1 MNVENAVMRLSDLI
15 MEREQLRELIQKELK
30 YNRTESAK
38 TSVIATVDFLSD
50 EIATLKDILK
60 DLDQLVTPTVS
71 IWFVTAW
78 IPKTMFFHHVVQ
90 KSYVI

>member
-30 YNRTESAK
+30 YDITESAK

-50 EIATLKDILK
+50 EIATLNDILK
-60 DLDQLVTPTVS
+60 DLD
-71 IWFVTAW
+71 
-78 IPKTMFFHHVVQ
+78 
-90 KSYVI
+90 

>member
-30 YNRTESAK
+30 YNISESAK

-60 DLDQLVTPTVS
+60 DLD
-71 IWFVTAW
+71 
-78 IPKTMFFHHVVQ
+78 
-90 KSYVI
+90 

>member
-1 MNVENAVMRLSDLI
+1 MMNVENAVLRLSDLI

-50 EIATLKDILK
+50 EIDTLKDILK
-60 DLDQLVTPTVS
+60 DLD
-71 IWFVTAW
+71 
-78 IPKTMFFHHVVQ
+78 
-90 KSYVI
+90 

>member
-50 EIATLKDILK
+50 EIDTLKDILK
-60 DLDQLVTPTVS
+60 DLD
-71 IWFVTAW
+71 
-78 IPKTMFFHHVVQ
+78 
-90 KSYVI
+90 

>member
-15 MEREQLRELIQKELK
+15 MEREHLRELIQKELK
-30 YNRTESAK
+30 YNISESAK

-60 DLDQLVTPTVS
+60 DLD
-71 IWFVTAW
+71 
-78 IPKTMFFHHVVQ
+78 
-90 KSYVI
+90 